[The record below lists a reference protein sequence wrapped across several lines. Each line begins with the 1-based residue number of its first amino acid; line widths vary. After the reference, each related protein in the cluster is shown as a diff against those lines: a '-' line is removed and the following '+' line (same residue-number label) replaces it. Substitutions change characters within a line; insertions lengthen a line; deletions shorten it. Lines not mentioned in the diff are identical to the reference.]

1 MASTNR
7 GVCLAQFGFSKETLV
22 KQLREEFAKASI
34 VESFMTDSPELDD
47 WTQAFERVLR
57 GRALA
62 SNCLSIYGVQ
72 HSKFAS
78 GSSS

>member
-34 VESFMTDSPELDD
+34 VESFITDSPELDD

-57 GRALA
+57 
-62 SNCLSIYGVQ
+62 
-72 HSKFAS
+72 
-78 GSSS
+78 